1 MPATAASRQLLR
13 LLQLDPSR
21 IAEVHR
27 RGALLTLTPT
37 LPTDH

>member
-13 LLQLDPSR
+13 LLRLDPSR
-21 IAEVHR
+21 IAEVHMG
-27 RGALLTLTPT
+27 GALLTLTPT